1 MPGAEARAS
10 SGNDF
15 GSLIAPDGTATINA
29 HPDAPPIPMTL
40 ILRAVSL
47 NDQPITQ
54 PITASFGPKGG
65 SIGRADT
72 NTLPLPDPERRISR
86 RQAEIVATG
95 HGFVIKN
102 VGTANPIIVRNQS
115 LALGESAPLRH
126 DDQVR
131 IGGYLLEVAQ
141 SSDDGDDRTSFDAPR
156 LPADPFGQ
164 IAVAA
169 PSPGPAAA
177 SSRSAPAFPPSS
189 PFADLGGPLSTG
201 NPFAELLGDPARGQL
216 RTPSGPRAASPT
228 PARLPDDFDPFA
240 PSATPAAPPARA
252 PTSGTAGAFD
262 DLIPSVAPGSIDS
275 LFGLERTGAQDPLA
289 AFLAGA
295 PAARSPS
302 GGSGNPALSTDPLD
316 LFGGAGSSKAPMPS
330 APTLPDETPELRAAF
345 TPPRPQLAPM
355 PVEKLTPRK
364 PMPAS
369 APAEPA
375 ANRARMP
382 PAAAVASPPPPAD
395 ESTVPPATGW
405 TPDALSVWHALC
417 EGAGVRLDPP
427 PNTGPAFMRVV
438 GMMLRSSV
446 EGTVQLMAMRQATRQ
461 ELQAQVTVI
470 RPKNNNPLKFA
481 PDGQSAMEQV
491 LQPAVRGFLPGPA
504 AMTDA
509 MHDLLGH
516 AIGTMAGTRAAL
528 EGVLKR
534 FSPQELEAKLTDNSM
549 LDSVL
554 PMNRK
559 AKLWELYL
567 QHYESIRDEA
577 QEDFHTL
584 FGRAFL
590 AAYEQQLER
599 LRREKP
605 AAPK

>member
-1 MPGAEARAS
+1 MPAVPVR
-10 SGNDF
+10 
-15 GSLIAPDGTATINA
+15 
-29 HPDAPPIPMTL
+29 APPT
-40 ILRAVSL
+40 
-47 NDQPITQ
+47 
-54 PITASFGPKGG
+54 
-65 SIGRADT
+65 
-72 NTLPLPDPERRISR
+72 
-86 RQAEIVATG
+86 
-95 HGFVIKN
+95 
-102 VGTANPIIVRNQS
+102 
-115 LALGESAPLRH
+115 
-126 DDQVR
+126 
-131 IGGYLLEVAQ
+131 
-141 SSDDGDDRTSFDAPR
+141 
-156 LPADPFGQ
+156 
-164 IAVAA
+164 
-169 PSPGPAAA
+169 PAAA
-177 SSRSAPAFPPSS
+177 
-189 PFADLGGPLSTG
+189 
-201 NPFAELLGDPARGQL
+201 
-216 RTPSGPRAASPT
+216 PRAAT
-228 PARLPDDFDPFA
+228 P
-240 PSATPAAPPARA
+240 
-252 PTSGTAGAFD
+252 
-262 DLIPSVAPGSIDS
+262 
-275 LFGLERTGAQDPLA
+275 
-289 AFLAGA
+289 
-295 PAARSPS
+295 SPS
-302 GGSGNPALSTDPLD
+302 
-316 LFGGAGSSKAPMPS
+316 S
-330 APTLPDETPELRAAF
+330 APTPPVAPRAFAQPPLRAQAHAPGIAA
-345 TPPRPQLAPM
+345 TPPHA
-355 PVEKLTPRK
+355 
-364 PMPAS
+364 
-369 APAEPA
+369 APAQPA
-375 ANRARMP
+375 GEETTEP
-382 PAAAVASPPPPAD
+382 PAIGWSPEALAV
-395 ESTVPPATGW
+395 W
-405 TPDALSVWHALC
+405 NALC

-509 MHDLLGH
+509 MNDLLGH

-534 FSPQELEAKLTDNSM
+534 FGPQELEAKLASKSV

-599 LRREKP
+599 LRREKS

>member
-1 MPGAEARAS
+1 MP
-10 SGNDF
+10 
-15 GSLIAPDGTATINA
+15 LT
-29 HPDAPPIPMTL
+29 
-40 ILRAVSL
+40 LRAVSL
-47 NDQPITQ
+47 NDQPITKSIAAQ
-54 PITASFGPKGG
+54 FGAQGG

-72 NTLPLPDPERRISR
+72 NTLSLPDPERRISR
-86 RQAEIVATG
+86 RQADVLVSG
-95 HGFVIKN
+95 SGYVIKN
-102 VGTANPIIVRNQS
+102 VGSANPIIVRDQS
-115 LALGESAPLRH
+115 LALGESAPLRGG
-126 DDQVR
+126 DQVR
-131 IGGYLLEVAQ
+131 IGGYLLEVKA
-141 SSDDGDDRTSFDAPR
+141 DEAAGDDRTALDPVA
-156 LPADPFGQ
+156 AAGHDPF
-164 IAVAA
+164 AA
-169 PSPGPAAA
+169 TDGSDGPWPAALA
-177 SSRSAPAFPPSS
+177 RKPSSPQSAPAFPPSS
-189 PFADLGGPLSTG
+189 PFANLGMPVSPG
-201 NPFAELLGDPARGQL
+201 NPFAELLGDSSSRAPSPL
-216 RTPSGPRAASPT
+216 HPSGPA
-228 PARLPDDFDPFA
+228 PAPSRLPDDFDPFA
-240 PSATPAAPPARA
+240 PPPVAPTAAPRSS
-252 PTSGTAGAFD
+252 TSSAGGAFE
-262 DLIPSVAPGSIDS
+262 DLIPSAAPASIDS
-275 LFGLERTGAQDPLA
+275 LFGLTPGSAQDPLA
-289 AFLAGA
+289 AFMAGA
-295 PAARSPS
+295 VAPSDSAQARS
-302 GGSGNPALSTDPLD
+302 GALSTDPLA
-316 LFGGAGSSKAPMPS
+316 LFGAEKDASPKPS
-330 APTLPDETPELRAAF
+330 IAPTVPDHTPELRAGFA
-345 TPPRPQLAPM
+345 PPKVAAQRPPSEQ
-355 PVEKLTPRK
+355 
-364 PMPAS
+364 
-369 APAEPA
+369 AEPTA
-375 ANRARMP
+375 AAAQRVAAERAPVRPAPVHSP
-382 PAAAVASPPPPAD
+382 PAASSPAKPRPAKVAADTAPAHGE
-395 ESTVPPATGW
+395 ESTVPPAIGW
-405 TPDALSVWHALC
+405 STDALAVWNALC

-509 MHDLLGH
+509 MNDLLGH

-534 FSPQELEAKLTDNSM
+534 FGPQELEAKLADKSV

>member
-1 MPGAEARAS
+1 
-10 SGNDF
+10 
-15 GSLIAPDGTATINA
+15 
-29 HPDAPPIPMTL
+29 MTL
-40 ILRAVSL
+40 TLRAISL
-47 NDQPITQ
+47 NDLPITQ
-54 PITASFGPKGG
+54 PITARFGVLGG
-65 SIGRADT
+65 SIGRADS
-72 NTLPLPDPERRISR
+72 NTLALPDPERRISR
-86 RQAEIVATG
+86 RQADVIGSAVG
-95 HGFVIKN
+95 YVIKN
-102 VGTANPIIVRNQS
+102 VGSANPIIVRDQS
-115 LALGESAPLRH
+115 LALGESAPLH
-126 DDQVR
+126 GGDQVR
-131 IGGYLLEVAQ
+131 IGGYLLEVKT
-141 SSDDGDDRTSFDAPR
+141 DDAPADDRTAVDPV
-156 LPADPFGQ
+156 PAAGHDPFAANDGGAGQ
-164 IAVAA
+164 WPGAFAGNR
-169 PSPGPAAA
+169 PSPQN
-177 SSRSAPAFPPSS
+177 APAFPPSS
-189 PFADLGGPLSTG
+189 PFADLGTPVSPG
-201 NPFAELLGDPARGQL
+201 NPFAELLGD
-216 RTPSGPRAASPT
+216 SSSRAASPLRPSGSA
-228 PARLPDDFDPFA
+228 PAPSRLPDDFDPFA
-240 PSATPAAPPARA
+240 PPPVLAPAAGPRPS
-252 PTSGTAGAFD
+252 TSSAGAFE
-262 DLIPSVAPGSIDS
+262 DLIPSAAPASIDA
-275 LFGLERTGAQDPLA
+275 LFGLTPGSAQDPLA
-289 AFLAGA
+289 AFMAGA
-295 PAARSPS
+295 VRDSRQASS
-302 GGSGNPALSTDPLD
+302 TALSTDPLA
-316 LFGGAGSSKAPMPS
+316 LFGAEKDVSPKPPLASTA
-330 APTLPDETPELRAAF
+330 ADHTPELRAGFA
-345 TPPRPQLAPM
+345 PPKVAQPRPPSELP
-355 PVEKLTPRK
+355 
-364 PMPAS
+364 S
-369 APAEPA
+369 
-375 ANRARMP
+375 P
-382 PAAAVASPPPPAD
+382 PAAAPLGAAQRATPRSDPVPPPSSAPSPAKPRPAKVAVHAAPAD
-395 ESTVPPATGW
+395 GEESTVPPPIGW
-405 TPDALSVWHALC
+405 SADALAVWNALC

-446 EGTVQLMAMRQATRQ
+446 EGTVQLMTLRQATRQ

-509 MHDLLGH
+509 MNDLLGH

-534 FSPQELEAKLTDNSM
+534 FGPQELEAKLADKSV

>member
-1 MPGAEARAS
+1 MP
-10 SGNDF
+10 
-15 GSLIAPDGTATINA
+15 LT
-29 HPDAPPIPMTL
+29 
-40 ILRAVSL
+40 LRAVSL
-47 NDQPITQ
+47 NDQPITK
-54 PITASFGPKGG
+54 PIAAQFGAQGG

-72 NTLPLPDPERRISR
+72 NTLFLPDPERRISR
-86 RQAEIVATG
+86 RQADVLVSGSGYE
-95 HGFVIKN
+95 IKN
-102 VGTANPIIVRNQS
+102 VGSANPIIVRDQS
-115 LALGESAPLRH
+115 LALGESAPLRVG
-126 DDQVR
+126 DQVR
-131 IGGYLLEVAQ
+131 IGGYLLEVKA
-141 SSDDGDDRTSFDAPR
+141 DDAPSDDRTAVDAAG
-156 LPADPFGQ
+156 LADGDPF
-164 IAVAA
+164 AA
-169 PSPGPAAA
+169 TGGGPRASPGVRAGDLSA
-177 SSRSAPAFPPSS
+177 RETAPAFPPSS
-189 PFADLGGPLSTG
+189 PFADLGSPVSPG
-201 NPFAELLGDPARGQL
+201 NPFAELLGDSA
-216 RTPSGPRAASPT
+216 PRAPDPQRPSSAASAPS
-228 PARLPDDFDPFA
+228 RLPDDFDPFA
-240 PSATPAAPPARA
+240 PPPVATSAAAPRPLLSSA
-252 PTSGTAGAFD
+252 SGAFD
-262 DLIPSVAPGSIDS
+262 DLIPSAAPASIDS
-275 LFGLERTGAQDPLA
+275 MFGLGSSGSGDPLA
-289 AFLAGA
+289 AFLAGM
-295 PAARSPS
+295 PTPREPL
-302 GGSGNPALSTDPLD
+302 GGSSASAPLSTDPLA
-316 LFGGAGSSKAPMPS
+316 LFGAEGAARPPP
-330 APTLPDETPELRAAF
+330 PTETSPDQTAELRAAF
-345 TPPRPQLAPM
+345 TPPRPMPSLARPQPI
-355 PVEKLTPRK
+355 PVATTP
-364 PMPAS
+364 PPV
-369 APAEPA
+369 A
-375 ANRARMP
+375 ARPMP
-382 PAAAVASPPPPAD
+382 PAAPAPAARASAPPRPQVRQPHVPSASAGSGSAASPSLPS
-395 ESTVPPATGW
+395 EETTEPPATGW
-405 TPDALSVWHALC
+405 SPDALAVWNALC

-481 PDGQSAMEQV
+481 PDGQSAMEQL

-509 MHDLLGH
+509 MNDLLGH

-534 FSPQELEAKLTDNSM
+534 FGPHELEAKLASKSV

-599 LRREKP
+599 LRREKS